1 MIIFVEGYTN
11 WKLRQPGRKSLS
23 PITQNSL
30 DRFTSGAD
38 RYLNTETDTVNG
50 SSLPGTRTR
59 GSMASVLEMM
69 SVTLAVMPSNST
81 QRGALPLRKFCFVSV
96 NNNSPSDL
104 SYRFIE
110 TETLDDLTATE
121 RAARTHPDAPPHL
134 PPLPFT
140 DHAEDMAGIMYAP
153 ELIAPPPII
162 WLPNDSAGVA
172 RSEAVDLQ
180 KYHDLQVT
188 LDVRAK
194 EDVMMRRSSST
205 RRGS

>member
-1 MIIFVEGYTN
+1 
-11 WKLRQPGRKSLS
+11 
-23 PITQNSL
+23 
-30 DRFTSGAD
+30 
-38 RYLNTETDTVNG
+38 
-50 SSLPGTRTR
+50 
-59 GSMASVLEMM
+59 MASVLEMM
-69 SVTLAVMPSNST
+69 SITLAVMPSSST
-81 QRGALPLRKFCFVSV
+81 YKGAIPLRAFFYFHFLIWKIVPADHPFT
-96 NNNSPSDL
+96 
-104 SYRFIE
+104 E

-121 RAARTHPDAPPHL
+121 RAARTHPDAPPRL

-194 EDVMMRRSSST
+194 EDVTGRRSTST
-205 RRGS
+205 RRASR

>member
-1 MIIFVEGYTN
+1 MA
-11 WKLRQPGRKSLS
+11 KSLS
-23 PITQNSL
+23 SSEAVSL
-30 DRFTSGAD
+30 FIAF
-38 RYLNTETDTVNG
+38 
-50 SSLPGTRTR
+50 LP
-59 GSMASVLEMM
+59 V
-69 SVTLAVMPSNST
+69 
-81 QRGALPLRKFCFVSV
+81 
-96 NNNSPSDL
+96 
-104 SYRFIE
+104 E

-140 DHAEDMAGIMYAP
+140 DHAEEMAGILYAP

-194 EDVMMRRSSST
+194 EDVLARRPASSSS
-205 RRGS
+205 RR